1 MPKKRVLLV
10 DDNSAVRSLVRRLFE
25 LEPDFEISG
34 EAENGRA
41 MQSEKA
47 ENLKPDLIILDLSM
61 PVMNGLD
68 AAPLLRK
75 LLPNARIILF
85 TVQEG
90 REIERLARAAG
101 ANSLVSKHQ
110 AASGLILQA
119 QALLA
124 SIEQEHDPAK
134 LPNARKGLDTP
145 VARKRCKRSSKLTHV
160 RVARSIKGE

>member
-34 EAENGRA
+34 EAENGRDA
-41 MQSEKA
+41 VEKA

-61 PVMNGLD
+61 PVMTGLD

-101 ANSLVSKHQ
+101 ANSVVSKNQ
-110 AASGLILQA
+110 SASELILQA

-134 LPNARKGLDTP
+134 LPNA
-145 VARKRCKRSSKLTHV
+145 S
-160 RVARSIKGE
+160 